1 MASYDRHRPL
11 EVSDPDIGFQAGF
24 GFYLGIVVTGI
35 VAIAGVFADVGTAA
49 LLGILPSTVTAVAIV
64 GHIYASRAR
73 GLPERIG
80 RSRWR
85 RLGCYAPAAAFTALL
100 FTAGTMP
107 IADTGRFIVL
117 TVAAAVLAGVS
128 GFGLER
134 MAKNR
139 YVDALTTDEP
149 AATWTWQRSGGWTG
163 EPAYTVIMAFMI
175 LAGLVSIWQGE
186 WYLGPFW
193 VVYGVVM
200 ILSRRYDW
208 YDLEETDRWNP
219 PEIRV
224 HEAGLVVDR
233 SFWKGFIPWATVD
246 GVRLTDDELVVERR
260 RFGLDSSVF
269 DLRCDRSAI
278 DDADAVVEALERARE
293 RAARRG
299 SRVVDMTN

>member
-1 MASYDRHRPL
+1 MASHHRQLSL
-11 EVSDPDIGFQAGF
+11 EVSEPDVGFQAGF
-24 GFYLGIVVTGI
+24 GFYLGIVVTGV
-35 VAIAGVFADVGTAA
+35 VAIAGLLADAGTAA

-64 GHIYASRAR
+64 GHIYASRTR

-85 RLGCYAPAAAFTALL
+85 RLGCYAPAAAFTAVLL
-100 FTAGTMP
+100 TAGVTP
-107 IADTGRFIVL
+107 IDATGRFVVL
-117 TVAAAVLAGVS
+117 TVAAAALAGVS

-139 YVDALTTDEP
+139 YVDALTGDEP

-163 EPAYTVIMAFMI
+163 EPAYTVIMALMV
-175 LAGLVSIWQGE
+175 LAGLVSVWQGQ

-193 VVYGVVM
+193 VVYGVAM
-200 ILSRRYDW
+200 ILSRH
-208 YDLEETDRWNP
+208 YDLYDLDETDRWNP

-233 SFWKGFIPWATVD
+233 SFSKEFVPWGAID
-246 GVRLTDDELVVERR
+246 GVRLTDDELVVERH

-278 DDADAVVEALERARE
+278 DDPEAVYEALERARE
-293 RAARRG
+293 RATRPDLRA
-299 SRVVDMTN
+299 VETAD

>member
-1 MASYDRHRPL
+1 MS
-11 EVSDPDIGFQAGF
+11 EPDIGFQAGF

-35 VAIAGVFADVGTAA
+35 VAIAGLLADVGTAA

-100 FTAGTMP
+100 FTAEIMP
-107 IADTGRFIVL
+107 IDDTGRFVIL
-117 TVAAAVLAGVS
+117 TVVVAVLAGVS
-128 GFGLER
+128 GFGLDR

-139 YVDALTTDEP
+139 YVDALTADDP
-149 AATWTWQRSGGWTG
+149 ATTWTWQRSGGWTG

-175 LAGLVSIWQGE
+175 LAGLVSISQGE

-193 VVYGVVM
+193 VVYGAVM
-200 ILSRRYDW
+200 ILSRRYGW
-208 YDLEETDRWNP
+208 YELDETDRWNP
-219 PEIRV
+219 PTVHV

-233 SFWKGFIPWATVD
+233 SFWKGFIPWETVD

-260 RFGLDSSVF
+260 RFGLDSGVF
-269 DLRCDRSAI
+269 DLRCDRAAI
-278 DDADAVVEALERARE
+278 DDADAVVAALERTRRRAEE
-293 RAARRG
+293 RSMAVG
-299 SRVVDMTN
+299 SAD

>member
-1 MASYDRHRPL
+1 M
-11 EVSDPDIGFQAGF
+11 SDPDIGFQAGF

-85 RLGCYAPAAAFTALL
+85 RLGCYAPAAAFTVLL
-100 FTAGTMP
+100 FTAETMP

-128 GFGLER
+128 GLGLER

-139 YVDALTTDEP
+139 YVDALTTDVP
-149 AATWTWQRSGGWTG
+149 AATWTWQRSGGWSG
-163 EPAYTVIMAFMI
+163 EPIYTVIMAFMI
-175 LAGLVSIWQGE
+175 VAGLVSMWQGE

-193 VVYGVVM
+193 VVYGAVM
-200 ILSRRYDW
+200 ILSRHYDW

-233 SFWKGFIPWATVD
+233 SFWTEFVPWETVD

-260 RFGLDSSVF
+260 RFGLESGVF
-269 DLRCDRSAI
+269 DLRCDRAAI
-278 DDADAVVEALERARE
+278 DDADAVAGALERARE
-293 RAARRG
+293 RAT
-299 SRVVDMTN
+299 SRDLRAVDTAD